1 MLLLITPMMGALR
14 NYTKYKDFK
23 LLIFL
28 RTPVIYFFLFLI
40 LQTKNIWK
48 ILIFERWFM
57 FVYKTIRSVFKKDYI
72 LKKEKYIQ
80 KYGLKYK

>member
-1 MLLLITPMMGALR
+1 MLLLITPIMGALR

-40 LQTKNIWK
+40 LQTNNIWK

-57 FVYKTIRSVFKKDYI
+57 FVYKTIRSIFKKDYI
-72 LKKEKYIQ
+72 LKKEKYIH
-80 KYGLKYK
+80 KYGFKYK